1 MSEAAAAAA
10 TTSAGEC
17 FEGEA
22 SDDGLSSACKYFTL
36 HSSQFSLRLGATFSI
51 EITSRQLLKFRP
63 PSPFFPTS
71 FPVNTLIE
79 IRCRSFTFARPYFLT
94 PWPDLNLAYFSNFFL
109 SFFLIKILPTLAP
122 YISSLMLSIV
132 KSSYCSY
139 WQLIF

>member
-1 MSEAAAAAA
+1 MSEVAAAAAAA

-63 PSPFFPTS
+63 PSPFFPS
-71 FPVNTLIE
+71 KHFNRDKMPFLY
-79 IRCRSFTFARPYFLT
+79 IRAHPYFLT
-94 PWPDLNLAYFSNFFL
+94 PWIDLNLAYFSNFLFF
-109 SFFLIKILPTLAP
+109 FFLMKNSAHTGAVYIVSALVSIIK
-122 YISSLMLSIV
+122 
-132 KSSYCSY
+132 SYSY
-139 WQLIF
+139 QQMLIF

>member
-36 HSSQFSLRLGATFSI
+36 HSLQFSLRLGATFSI
-51 EITSRQLLKFRP
+51 EIASRQLLKFRP

-79 IRCRSFTFARPYFLT
+79 IRCCSFTFARPYFLT

-109 SFFLIKILPTLAP
+109 FFFLIKILPTLAP

-132 KSSYCSY
+132 KSCSY

>member
-109 SFFLIKILPTLAP
+109 FFFLIKILPTLAP

-132 KSSYCSY
+132 KSCSY

>member
-109 SFFLIKILPTLAP
+109 FFFLIKILPTLAP